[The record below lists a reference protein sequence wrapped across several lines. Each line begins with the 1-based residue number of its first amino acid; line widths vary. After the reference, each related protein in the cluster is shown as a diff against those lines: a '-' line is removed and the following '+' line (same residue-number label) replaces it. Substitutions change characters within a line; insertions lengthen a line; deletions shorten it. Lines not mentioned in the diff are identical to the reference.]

1 MNTQV
6 HDTTGASPYEELVFG
21 QKARSII
28 FPTQQSAIVLEEDL
42 ADEGIDVGFSSEAKQ
57 ATVMS
62 PVHQQAF
69 PTEEEAKI
77 GAEDA
82 QCSKSSSH
90 QVSVTKNVV
99 NGAKDTQHAD
109 VSVAESETI
118 ERELLEE
125 NHESDKDEVKSN
137 GDHRN
142 SVREN
147 ALSTLLKHKEVKNF

>member
-6 HDTTGASPYEELVFG
+6 HDTTGASPYELVFG
-21 QKARSII
+21 QKARSVI

-42 ADEGIDVGFSSEAKQ
+42 ADEGIDVGFSPEAKQ

-69 PTEEEAKI
+69 PTEEDAKI

-90 QVSVTKNVV
+90 QVSVTENVV

-109 VSVAESETI
+109 VSAAESETI

-125 NHESDKDEVKSN
+125 NDESDKDEVKSN

-142 SVREN
+142 SIREN
-147 ALSTLLKHKEVKNF
+147 ALSTLLKHKEVKNY

>member
-118 ERELLEE
+118 EE